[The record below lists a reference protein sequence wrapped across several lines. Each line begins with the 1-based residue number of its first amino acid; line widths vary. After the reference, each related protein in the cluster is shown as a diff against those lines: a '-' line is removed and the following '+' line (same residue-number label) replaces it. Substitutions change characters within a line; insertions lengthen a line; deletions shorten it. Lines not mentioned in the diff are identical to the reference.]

1 MAAQTSARHERGAE
15 LPRDRLLAAADELF
29 DAEGVHVIGVDRLI
43 KQAGVARASLYSAF
57 GSKDELVRAYLERH
71 LKRRQAHLDHVL
83 SQYDTANER
92 LLAPFIDLEAAVV
105 DCDFHGCRFISATAE
120 ARPEEASL
128 AVTAEYRAWL
138 RSLFSELAAEAGAR
152 DPERLGRQLAALY
165 DGVGVAARL
174 DQDRALAAEAAR
186 AAAETLLEA
195 ATATTGRRSSC
206 STSETAPAR

>member
-1 MAAQTSARHERGAE
+1 MAAKASERDGRAAE
-15 LPRDRLLAAADELF
+15 LPRERLLAAADELF

-71 LKRRQAHLDHVL
+71 LKERQAHLDQVL
-83 SQYDTANER
+83 SQYDTAKER
-92 LLAPFIDLEAAVV
+92 LLAPFIDLEAATAGSE
-105 DCDFHGCRFISATAE
+105 FRGCRFINATAE

-128 AVTAEYRAWL
+128 TVTDEYRVWL
-138 RSLFSELAAEAGAR
+138 RSLFSDLADEAGAR

-165 DGVGVAARL
+165 DGVAVAARL
-174 DQDRALAAEAAR
+174 DEDRAVAAEAAR

-195 ATATTGRRSSC
+195 ATK
-206 STSETAPAR
+206 